1 MIAHAQGWR
10 IVSTRAS
17 SVAMVKY
24 PCKNNGAGY
33 HADRVLDVFDR
44 EVRAH
49 ARHTAAIH
57 FGRRLQDPPM

>member
-24 PCKNNGAGY
+24 PCKDNGAGH

-49 ARHTAAIH
+49 ARHTAGA
-57 FGRRLQDPPM
+57 P